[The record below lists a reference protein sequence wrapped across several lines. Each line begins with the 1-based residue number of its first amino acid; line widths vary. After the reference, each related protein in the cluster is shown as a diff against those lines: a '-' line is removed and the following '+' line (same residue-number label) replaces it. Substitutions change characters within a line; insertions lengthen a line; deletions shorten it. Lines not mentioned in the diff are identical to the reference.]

1 MTFSVA
7 CSAPLGFA
15 RALLCA
21 LLLGLGCVMPPLSLA
36 QQVLWADAPL
46 SQAARQ
52 HPVAKGLGRYRAVA
66 FQLINLQQAL
76 RPAPTAGIAR
86 ARGGADVVISLPLP
100 DGTSGRFRI
109 AAVPVLPSAL
119 AARYPEIAT
128 YTGQGLDDVTAT
140 ARLDL
145 TPAGFHAQILSLAGT
160 TYIDPAGP
168 GSAAHLVFDRTAL
181 PGQPT
186 VCYVTA
192 PALAATQMRGRPK
205 WLTSGE
211 KLRTYQLAVACTGEY
226 TQANGGTRAGA
237 LAAIVTSINRVSGI
251 YERELAIR
259 LTLVPKEDSIIYLNP
274 ATDPYT
280 NQVDDNTLNTNQR
293 TIDQRIGEANYDV
306 GHLFTTN
313 GGGLA
318 LLGVVCLNGDKAKG
332 ITGLSTPTGDAFD
345 VDFVA
350 HEIGHQFGANH
361 TFNGNTGNCSG
372 ANREAQ
378 TAYEPGSGSTIMAY
392 AGICAPQNLQPNS
405 DPYFHTIS
413 LEEIIAYTSQGTG
426 NSCASVTSTGNHA
439 PTANAGIRYLIPVN
453 TPFTL
458 TGAGT
463 DPDGDALTY
472 SWEQFNL
479 GQDGFPDLPSGDA
492 PIFRSFLPTS
502 SPARTFP
509 RLPDILA
516 NQHTIGELLPSYERQ
531 LVFRLTV
538 RDNRASGGGIATDT
552 VTIPV
557 IGTAGPFKIT
567 EPSGAQVWLAGSPQF
582 IRWDVANTN
591 LAPILTTTVN
601 IRLSTDG
608 GQTFPVVLAANTPND
623 GQQTITLPAATK
635 ATTTARIK
643 VEAVGNVYFDIS
655 DESLTIQV
663 PSGPTFSLSQT
674 ENAPTELYLCP
685 GTTGQASLTVSPL
698 NGFSGTVNLAAT
710 QLPPGV
716 TVSFYPAQL
725 TTPGTSVVT
734 LNTPLTLES
743 GNYSVTIEATSGTQK
758 RVYVL
763 RFSVRQAV
771 TAAPTLRTP
780 RTSPQGTLPLFAWSG
795 VPRAQSYEL
804 QVANNPE
811 FTNPELSLSLPD
823 TAYVPQNPLAEQTT
837 YYWRVRGVGTECG
850 PGPYSAVASFKT
862 GTMACVSYASLDVP
876 KPMPATGA
884 ASITSV
890 IRVSTD
896 ELIADVNVRDL
907 RISYPNLGDLTVEL
921 TAPSGR
927 TVLLTEAPCPGSA
940 NLHASFDDQ
949 ATSAINCPLN
959 TGQTVRPSTLLA
971 RLQGQP
977 AQGDW
982 TLTIQ
987 APQAQEGNA
996 LLAWTLELCTV
1007 QGSGTN
1013 PLSTTDPLAGAAL
1026 FPNPAPGDFYLQLEN
1041 TWAGTLQVHIRDALG
1056 RQVYATRLSKTAN
1069 PLLFPFHLPQLTAG
1083 LYFVQVQAP
1092 DGKTTTLRLLKL

>member
-1 MTFSVA
+1 MTLPVA

-15 RALLCA
+15 RALLCTF
-21 LLLGLGCVMPPLSLA
+21 LLVLNCMMPPLA
-36 QQVLWADAPL
+36 QAQRVLWADAPL
-46 SQAARQ
+46 PAATKQ
-52 HPVAKGLGRYRAVA
+52 HPVTKGLGRYRAVT
-66 FQLINLQQAL
+66 FQLTTLQQAL
-76 RPAPTAGIAR
+76 RPAPASGVAR

-109 AAVPVLPSAL
+109 TAVPVLPSAL
-119 AARYPEIAT
+119 AALYPQIVT

-145 TPAGFHAQILSLAGT
+145 TPAGFHAQILSTAGI
-160 TYIDPAGP
+160 TYIDPAEP
-168 GSAAHLVFDRTAL
+168 GFATHLVFDRTAL
-181 PGQPT
+181 SGQPT
-186 VCYVTA
+186 ACYVTA
-192 PALAATQMRGRPK
+192 PALAAAPVRSRPK

-280 NQVDDNTLNTNQR
+280 NQVDDNALNVNQR

-332 ITGLSTPTGDAFD
+332 ITGLSTPSGDAFD

-413 LEEIIAYTSQGTG
+413 LEEIITYTTQGTG
-426 NSCASVTSTGNHA
+426 NSCAVVTSTGNHA
-439 PTANAGIRYLIPVN
+439 PTANAGARYLIPVN

-458 TGAGT
+458 TGGAT
-463 DPDGDALTY
+463 DSDGDALTY

-479 GQDGFPDLPSGDA
+479 GPDGFPDLPSGDA

-509 RLPDILA
+509 KLSDILA
-516 NQHTIGELLPSYERQ
+516 NRHTIGELLPSYERQ
-531 LVFRLTV
+531 LLFRLTV

-557 IGTAGPFKIT
+557 IGSAGPFKIT
-567 EPSGAQVWLAGSPQF
+567 QPSGAQVWLAGSPQL

-591 LAPILTTTVN
+591 LAPILTTAVN

-608 GQTFPVVLAANTPND
+608 GQTFPVVLAINTPND
-623 GQQTITLPAATK
+623 GQETITLPATTK
-635 ATTTARIK
+635 PTTTARIK

-674 ENAPTELYLCP
+674 EKAPTELNLCP
-685 GTTGQASLTVSPL
+685 GTTGQVSLTVSPL

-710 QLPPGV
+710 QLPAGV
-716 TVSFYPAQL
+716 TASFSPAQL
-725 TTPGTSVVT
+725 TATGTTIVT
-734 LNTPLTLES
+734 LNTPQTLAS
-743 GNYSVTIEATSGTQK
+743 GNYSVTIEATSGSQK

-771 TAAPTLRTP
+771 TAVPTSRTP
-780 RTSPQGTLPLFAWSG
+780 RTTPQGTLPLFAWSQ

-804 QVANNPE
+804 QVSNNPE
-811 FTNPELSLSLPD
+811 FTNPELSISLPD
-823 TAYVPQNPLAEQTT
+823 TAFVTQTPLSEQTT
-837 YYWRVRGVGTECG
+837 YYWRVRGVGAECG
-850 PGPYSAVASFKT
+850 PGPYSTVASFKT
-862 GTMACVSYASLDVP
+862 GAMACARYASLDVP
-876 KPMPATGA
+876 KPMPAAGA
-884 ASITSV
+884 VSITSV

-927 TVLLTEAPCPGSA
+927 KVLLTEAPCPGSA

-949 ATSAINCPLN
+949 ATSAISCPLN
-959 TGQTVRPSTLLA
+959 TGQTARPTTMLA
-971 RLQGQP
+971 HLQGQP
-977 AQGDW
+977 ANGDW

-987 APQAQEGNA
+987 APEAQEGNA

-1007 QGSGTN
+1007 RGSGTTS
-1013 PLSTTDPLAGAAL
+1013 LSTTDPLAGAAL
-1026 FPNPAPGDFYLQLEN
+1026 FPNPAPGTFYLQLEN
-1041 TWAGTLQVHIRDALG
+1041 AWAGTLQVRLVDALG
-1056 RQVYATRLSKTAN
+1056 RQVHVTSLSKAAN
-1069 PLLFPFHLPQLTAG
+1069 PQIFPFHLPQLTAG
-1083 LYFVQVQAP
+1083 LYFLQVQAP
-1092 DGKTTTLRLLKL
+1092 DGKITTLRLSKL

>member
-7 CSAPLGFA
+7 CSAPHQVA
-15 RALLCA
+15 RVFLAA
-21 LLLGLGCVMPPLSLA
+21 LLLVLGWLVPPLALA
-36 QQVLWADAPL
+36 QRVLWADAPL
-46 SQAARQ
+46 RAAAR
-52 HPVAKGLGRYRAVA
+52 HPVAKGLGRYRVVE
-66 FQLINLQQAL
+66 FQLATLQQAL
-76 RPAPTAGIAR
+76 QPALAAGQAQ
-86 ARGGADVVISLPLP
+86 ARGAAEVVISLPLP
-100 DGTSGRFRI
+100 DGTSGRFRL
-109 AAVPVLPSAL
+109 AAVPVLPAAL
-119 AARYPEIAT
+119 AAHYPQIAT
-128 YTGQGLDDVTAT
+128 YMGQGLDDVTAT

-145 TPAGFHAQILSLAGT
+145 TPAGFHAQILSTTGT
-160 TYIDPAGP
+160 TYIDPAAP
-168 GSAAHLVFDRTAL
+168 GSATHLVFDRTAIVAL
-181 PGQPT
+181 PAP
-186 VCYVTA
+186 CYTAA
-192 PALAATQMRGRPK
+192 PARLAAGKRGQTKR
-205 WLTSGE
+205 LTSGE
-211 KLRTYQLAVACTGEY
+211 QLRTYQIAVACTGEY
-226 TQANGGTRAGA
+226 TQAKGGTRAGA

-280 NQVDDNTLNTNQR
+280 NQTDDNSLNTNQR
-293 TIDQRIGEANYDV
+293 TIDKRIGEANYDV
-306 GHLFTTN
+306 GHLFTTD

-318 LLGVVCLNGDKAKG
+318 LLGVVCLNGEKAKG
-332 ITGLSTPTGDAFD
+332 ITGLSNPTGDAFD

-413 LEEIIAYTSQGTG
+413 LEEIIAYTTQGTG
-426 NSCASVTSTGNHA
+426 NSCAAVTSTGNHA
-439 PTANAGIRYLIPVN
+439 PTANAGARYLIPVN

-463 DPDGDALTY
+463 DADGDALTY

-479 GQDGFPDLPSGDA
+479 GPDGFPDLPSDDA
-492 PIFRSFLPTS
+492 PIFRSFLPAS
-502 SPARTFP
+502 SPTRTFP

-531 LVFRLTV
+531 LLFRLTV
-538 RDNRASGGGIATDT
+538 RDNRAGGGGIATDT
-552 VTIPV
+552 VSIPV

-567 EPSGAQVWLAGSPQF
+567 EPSGAQTWLAGSPQL
-582 IRWDVANTN
+582 IRWDVANTDQT
-591 LAPILTTTVN
+591 PINTAAVS

-608 GQTFPVVLAANTPND
+608 GLTFPVTLAANTPND
-623 GQQTITLPAATK
+623 GHETIILPAATK
-635 ATTTARIK
+635 ATTNARIK

-655 DESLTIQV
+655 DESLSIQV
-663 PSGPTFSLSQT
+663 PSGPAFSLSQT
-674 ENAPTELYLCP
+674 ENAPTELNLCP

-710 QLPPGV
+710 QLPAGV
-716 TVSFYPAQL
+716 TVSFSPAQL
-725 TTPGTSVVT
+725 TATGTTVVT
-734 LNTPLTLES
+734 LNIPLTLAL
-743 GNYSVTIEATSGTQK
+743 GNYSVTIEGTSGSQK
-758 RVYVL
+758 RGYVL
-763 RFSVRQAV
+763 RFSVRRAV
-771 TAAPTLRTP
+771 TAVPTLRTP
-780 RTSPQGTLPLFAWSG
+780 RTSPQGTLPLFAWSQ
-795 VPRAQSYEL
+795 VALAQSYEL

-811 FTNPELSLSLPD
+811 FTNPELSTSLSD
-823 TAYVPQNPLAEQTT
+823 TAYVPQNPLSEQTT
-837 YYWRVRGVGTECG
+837 YYWRVRGVGSECG

-862 GTMACVSYASLDVP
+862 GAMACARYASLDVP
-876 KPMPATGA
+876 KPMPAAGTV
-884 ASITSV
+884 SITSV

-927 TVLLTEAPCPGSA
+927 KVLLTEAPCPGSA

-959 TGQTVRPSTLLA
+959 TGQTALPQTLLA

-977 AQGDW
+977 ANGNW

-996 LLAWTLELCTV
+996 LLGWTLELCTV
-1007 QGSGTN
+1007 QGSGTIS
-1013 PLSTTDPLAGAAL
+1013 LSTTDPLAGASI
-1026 FPNPAPGDFYLQLEN
+1026 FPNPAPGNIYLQLEN
-1041 TWAGTLQVHIRDALG
+1041 ARAGTLQVRVLDALG
-1056 RQVYATRLSKTAN
+1056 RQVHDTSFNKAAN
-1069 PLLFPFHLPQLTAG
+1069 PSIFPLHLSRLAAG

-1092 DGKTTTLRLLKL
+1092 DGKIITLRLLKL